1 VSPASAPRATVQ
13 EDARPDGRSSGTT
26 PAAAGRAAAA
36 PRLLAS
42 AEGRILAAGLLLSTL
57 MLAGFGIGWL
67 FAPEATLVLAAMTG
81 LNLLIGRA
89 AGLSFGF
96 AQGIDHV
103 AVIGCNMLVET
114 LQVLIVYPLFA
125 LSWQQLLDVPR
136 LRPLLAR
143 VRGDAAA
150 HEGWIRRFGIVGL
163 FVFVFVPFWM
173 TGPVVGAIIGFLIGL
188 RARLNLAVVL
198 AATYVAIVAWAVLL
212 GQLHELTATFNR
224 WALFAAIAAIAVL
237 ALAWRLLARRRR

>member
-1 VSPASAPRATVQ
+1 MPDVPAPR
-13 EDARPDGRSSGTT
+13 T
-26 PAAAGRAAAA
+26 PHAAAPERTAAAA
-36 PRLLAS
+36 RVLAS
-42 AEGRILAAGLLLSTL
+42 TEGRILAVGLLLSAL

-67 FAPEATLVLAAMTG
+67 FAPEATAALAAMTG

-96 AQGIDHV
+96 AQGIDHL
-103 AVIGCNMLVET
+103 AVIACNMLVET

-143 VRGDAAA
+143 VRGDAEA
-150 HEGWIRRFGIVGL
+150 HEAWMRRFGIVGL

-198 AATYVAIVAWAVLL
+198 SATYVAIVAWAVVL
-212 GQLHELTATFNR
+212 GRLYELTATFNR
-224 WALFAAIAAIAVL
+224 YALFAAIAAVAAL
-237 ALAWRLLARRRR
+237 ALAWRLLAPRRG